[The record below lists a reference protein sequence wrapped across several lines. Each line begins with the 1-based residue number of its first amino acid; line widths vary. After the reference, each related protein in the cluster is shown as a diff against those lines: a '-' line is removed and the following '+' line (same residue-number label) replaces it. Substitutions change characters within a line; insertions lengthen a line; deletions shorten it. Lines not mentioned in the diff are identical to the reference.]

1 MDLIAFEVV
10 RRSFVTVFEMLA
22 ASRLWAF
29 VAVSNIVVVVYMAL
43 EVFGTM
49 EPWTCT
55 DEDAT

>member
-22 ASRLWAF
+22 AGRVRAF
-29 VAVSNIVVVVYMAL
+29 IAVPRIVVVVYMPL

-49 EPWTCT
+49 EPWTGT
-55 DEDAT
+55 DEDAA